1 MKKRHQLLKQI
12 QELEFAALDLNLYLD
27 THPKCQE
34 AIVDY
39 NKVTCELEK
48 AKTIY
53 QMNYGPLANFG
64 EATSGYPWTW
74 VEEPW
79 PWENTQC

>member
-1 MKKRHQLLKQI
+1 MEKRHLLKQI

-27 THPKCQE
+27 THPNCQD

-39 NKVTCELEK
+39 NKVACQLEK
-48 AKTIY
+48 SKTMY
-53 QMNYGPLANFG
+53 QMKYGPLSNFG

-74 VEEPW
+74 VNDPW
-79 PWENTQC
+79 PWEQAHC